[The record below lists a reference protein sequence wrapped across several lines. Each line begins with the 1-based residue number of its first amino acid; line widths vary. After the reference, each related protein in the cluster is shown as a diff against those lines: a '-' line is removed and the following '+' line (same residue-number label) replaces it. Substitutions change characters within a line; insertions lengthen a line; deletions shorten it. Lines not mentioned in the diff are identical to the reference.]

1 MTSHFPLPFVL
12 FHSVYWSVSFH
23 CSLFFLTKAMYLN
36 CFQGFEFRVCLS
48 CCPAE
53 SWILP
58 HSNSQLVLASV
69 LLLHLLLCL
78 QLLLLSFHVVAAAR
92 HGSLLGEDQSQ
103 QPLPPFSYS
112 HGLFLHNQNHIWFR
126 LFFFHW
132 QEAAW
137 CTKSNEIAKHPF
149 SYQHYAAV
157 LATLCIFEKRNCC
170 NLTCLVF
177 SADSLNSH
185 WVTYFFILENK
196 WLPKTGLSQYHIFT
210 PHLSCTKQFMI
221 PISIE
226 KSGYQSLGVRS
237 S

>member
-1 MTSHFPLPFVL
+1 MLWLLHDMEAFWERTNPSNHCRHFPSYQHV
-12 FHSVYWSVSFH
+12 H
-23 CSLFFLTKAMYLN
+23 LTWCACKINLKMDTSYI
-36 CFQGFEFRVCLS
+36 QS
-48 CCPAE
+48 WPAE
-53 SWILP
+53 
-58 HSNSQLVLASV
+58 
-69 LLLHLLLCL
+69 L
-78 QLLLLSFHVVAAAR
+78 QLLQIPETIRYFMLKKIYSLIKKAVA
-92 HGSLLGEDQSQ
+92 
-103 QPLPPFSYS
+103 YS

-157 LATLCIFEKRNCC
+157 IATLCIFEKRNCC